1 MQEESFRLRRLVD
14 DWLDLTRFRDGHI
27 SLMPK
32 IMHIATPIDKAAKL
46 VTARFE
52 LKVTRTIDPEAE
64 CFKFDPERITQ
75 VFINLFSN
83 AARYFRE
90 GVPPVVH
97 VDVRRDGDKVRI
109 RVQDNGIGIPKD
121 KAAYVF
127 ERFYQADMTIAR
139 QRGGTGLGL
148 AIVKGI
154 VRAHQGTISLDG
166 EPGCGT
172 CFTIELPY

>member
-1 MQEESFRLRRLVD
+1 MDIHFKKLLLPILALFAMTAHAQSLSGLITDEETGQPLEAVMISVLR
-14 DWLDLTRFRDGHI
+14 
-27 SLMPK
+27 
-32 IMHIATPIDKAAKL
+32 
-46 VTARFE
+46 
-52 LKVTRTIDPEAE
+52 
-64 CFKFDPERITQ
+64 
-75 VFINLFSN
+75 
-83 AARYFRE
+83 
-90 GVPPVVH
+90 
-97 VDVRRDGDKVRI
+97 
-109 RVQDNGIGIPKD
+109 NGT
-121 KAAYVF
+121 AYVF

>member
-1 MQEESFRLRRLVD
+1 MPLV
-14 DWLDLTRFRDGHI
+14 I
-27 SLMPK
+27 S
-32 IMHIATPIDKAAKL
+32 AKE
-46 VTARFE
+46 F
-52 LKVTRTIDPEAE
+52 
-64 CFKFDPERITQ
+64 
-75 VFINLFSN
+75 
-83 AARYFRE
+83 
-90 GVPPVVH
+90 PPVVH